1 MKKFSIIVI
10 FIMILVFDCVANETI
25 QTQALQESSSV
36 AIENMSV
43 EQLRARV
50 KTLEAELI
58 GYVSLKEENKR
69 LRIQLRK
76 MRMQMYDAQATK
88 DFQKNKTSEEEKSE
102 DKDSE
107 AEKIIPQKRKEQT
120 FWEWFTQ

>member
-1 MKKFSIIVI
+1 M
-10 FIMILVFDCVANETI
+10 MLVFDCVANETI

-43 EQLRARV
+43 EQLRVRV

-58 GYVSLKEENKR
+58 GYASLKEENKR

-88 DFQKNKTSEEEKSE
+88 DSQKNKTSEEEKSE

>member
-1 MKKFSIIVI
+1 M
-10 FIMILVFDCVANETI
+10 LVFDCVANETT

-50 KTLEAELI
+50 KTLETELV
-58 GYVSLKEENKR
+58 GYASLKEENKR

-76 MRMQMYDAQATK
+76 MRTQMYDAQATK
-88 DFQKNKTSEEEKSE
+88 DSQKDKTSAEEKSE
-102 DKDSE
+102 VEDSE
-107 AEKIIPQKRKEQT
+107 AEKIIPKKRKEQT

>member
-1 MKKFSIIVI
+1 M
-10 FIMILVFDCVANETI
+10 LVFDCVANETT

-50 KTLEAELI
+50 KTLETELV
-58 GYVSLKEENKR
+58 GYASLKEENKR

-76 MRMQMYDAQATK
+76 MRTQMYDAQATK
-88 DFQKNKTSEEEKSE
+88 DSQENKASAEEKSE
-102 DKDSE
+102 DKASE
-107 AEKIIPQKRKEQT
+107 AEKTIPKKREEQT

>member
-1 MKKFSIIVI
+1 MIVIQVEPKKQLQNQKIVI
-10 FIMILVFDCVANETI
+10 FIMMLVFDCVANETI

-58 GYVSLKEENKR
+58 GYASLKEENKR

-76 MRMQMYDAQATK
+76 MRMHCIS
-88 DFQKNKTSEEEKSE
+88 F
-102 DKDSE
+102 
-107 AEKIIPQKRKEQT
+107 
-120 FWEWFTQ
+120 

>member
-1 MKKFSIIVI
+1 M
-10 FIMILVFDCVANETI
+10 LVFDCVANETT

-50 KTLEAELI
+50 KTLETELV
-58 GYVSLKEENKR
+58 GYASLMEENKR

-76 MRMQMYDAQATK
+76 MRTQMYDAQATK
-88 DFQKNKTSEEEKSE
+88 DSQKDKTSAEEKSE
-102 DKDSE
+102 VEDSE
-107 AEKIIPQKRKEQT
+107 AEKIIPKKRKEQT

>member
-1 MKKFSIIVI
+1 
-10 FIMILVFDCVANETI
+10 MILVFDCVANETI